1 LAVGICED
9 EEKAV
14 RKHEGEFGSPWP
26 AGPERRR
33 GRDGRFIVSCPACR
47 GSGRVVRQD
56 SQVPVGCRLCWERG
70 RVARIV
76 AERFE
81 RQRRARE
88 ADRADPDGPQD
99 CPVVSTLL

>member
-1 LAVGICED
+1 MRRRDREYGV
-9 EEKAV
+9 
-14 RKHEGEFGSPWP
+14 PW
-26 AGPERRR
+26 AGPKRR
-33 GRDGRFIVSCPACR
+33 GRDGRFIVACPACC
-47 GSGRVVRQD
+47 GSGRVVGPG

-88 ADRADPDGPQD
+88 AESAESDDAREFVLLDG
-99 CPVVSTLL
+99 

>member
-1 LAVGICED
+1 
-9 EEKAV
+9 V
-14 RKHEGEFGSPWP
+14 RKREGEFDIPWP

-47 GSGRVVRQD
+47 GSGRVVRQG

-81 RQRRARE
+81 RQRSARE
-88 ADRADPDGPQD
+88 TDRTDPEGPQD
-99 CPVVSTLL
+99 CPGISALIWPGT